1 MRKLAMFT
9 TTVCVLFF
17 ESKKVLDSGFHV
29 LDFVIRVL
37 NFEFFF
43 SGTWILD
50 LIVQGIPES
59 LSCVSDS
66 KAQYSGCYKQNSPIP
81 ESRFPCIGDSLPL

>member
-1 MRKLAMFT
+1 MFI

-29 LDFVIRVL
+29 LDSVMRVL
-37 NFEFFF
+37 NSEFFV

-50 LIVQGIPES
+50 VVKGIPES
-59 LSCVSDS
+59 LSCISDS
-66 KAQYSGCYKQNSPIP
+66 KAQYPGFHKQNSRIP
-81 ESRFPCIGDSLPL
+81 LHWELPSFVA

>member
-37 NFEFFF
+37 NFEFQF
-43 SGTWILD
+43 SVELGFLT
-50 LIVQGIPES
+50 
-59 LSCVSDS
+59 
-66 KAQYSGCYKQNSPIP
+66 
-81 ESRFPCIGDSLPL
+81 